1 MEKKKFKILKQIQ
14 TWLLIL
20 GILLTIMPVQYVQ
33 AEPDNSTEP
42 EEIESKILQSGS
54 VESELSNTYRGDPLD
69 AISVY
74 EDGDDSKYALMGAI
88 PSSYDSRTQN
98 IVTSVKT
105 QNPWGNCWAYAAM
118 NVAETSVIK
127 KQENIND
134 HVATTANTDFSEWFF
149 TYFFYNTVEDPLGNT
164 KGDYTKNLTANY
176 MEQGGSNEYATFAMA
191 NWVGAAD
198 EQIAPSTTIAT
209 QYPNPS
215 NLSDTLAY
223 QDVAHLENSYW
234 ISMEDT
240 QDVKQAIM
248 DYGSVAVSYY
258 ATENTMYYNENTA
271 AYYCNNSNVNPNHA
285 VSIVGWDDNYSKENF
300 TIQPT
305 NNGAWLVKNSWGQG
319 WGDEGYFW
327 LSYEDVTLQSKTNAF
342 VFDFASADNY
352 QNNYQYD
359 GSYNASFVSLGSG
372 SSISNLYTASSG
384 ADYEQIK
391 AVSFALYDTNVNY
404 SIQIYK
410 NISDPANP
418 ASGTAVLDIPITGKT
433 KYVGYYTIPLNQNI
447 EIKKGDTFAAVIT
460 LSKDTKEN
468 INLFCDKSSTYSWIE
483 FHSACENNQSFYKTS
498 EESEWMD
505 LADSGL
511 VARVKIFTDA
521 SESTLKVNNIETL
534 TSLDNIQLTC
544 KYQSDEAVLFRWLI
558 YDVNKGEWQ
567 LLSDWSTEEQ
577 IEWKPN
583 AGNYWVYVECKTE
596 SGKTENYTITY
607 NNIRDYAPNYLNLS
621 GIYCIEQNDRIDAGV
636 VYENQAESVEF
647 RWLSYNLG
655 TGEWKLISDWSEGNW
670 VSWRPSAGNYWL
682 RAEAKNSAGVTKD
695 YTIAYNV
702 SRNYELES
710 LNLSGIYCIEQSD
723 RIDAG
728 VVYENQAESVEFRWL
743 TYNLLTGEWRMI
755 SDWNEGNWISWRP
768 SAGNY
773 WLRAEARNSAGVT
786 KDYTIAYNV
795 SRNYELESLNLSGI
809 YCIEQSDRI
818 DAGVVYENQA
828 ESVEF
833 RWLTYN
839 LLTGEWRIISDWS
852 EGNWVS
858 WRPSAG
864 NYWLRAEA
872 RNSAGVTKDYTIAYN
887 VDRNYK

>member
-1 MEKKKFKILKQIQ
+1 MKKNVLKVLKRMQAG
-14 TWLLIL
+14 LLTA
-20 GILLTIMPVQYVQ
+20 GILFTAVPMNYVQ
-33 AEPDNSTEP
+33 AEPDSSTESEQLEAEVP
-42 EEIESKILQSGS
+42 ETEP
-54 VESELSNTYRGDPLD
+54 VEAGPSNTYKGDPLE

-74 EDGDDSKYALMGAI
+74 KDGEDAAYALKGTL
-88 PSSYDSRTQN
+88 PSSYDSRTKN

-127 KQENIND
+127 KQENINA

-164 KGDYTKNLTANY
+164 KGDYTKNLTKNY

-215 NLSDTLAY
+215 NLSDSLAY

-234 ISMEDT
+234 ISMADT

-271 AYYCNNSNVNPNHA
+271 AYYCNNSNVNPDHA

-359 GSYNASFVSLGSG
+359 GSYNASYVILNSG

-410 NISDPANP
+410 NISDPTNP
-418 ASGTAVLDIPITGKT
+418 ASGTALLDTPITGKT

-460 LSKDTKEN
+460 LSKDTKED

-647 RWLSYNLG
+647 RWLSYNQG
-655 TGEWKLISDWSEGNW
+655 TGEWKL
-670 VSWRPSAGNYWL
+670 
-682 RAEAKNSAGVTKD
+682 
-695 YTIAYNV
+695 
-702 SRNYELES
+702 
-710 LNLSGIYCIEQSD
+710 
-723 RIDAG
+723 
-728 VVYENQAESVEFRWL
+728 
-743 TYNLLTGEWRMI
+743 
-755 SDWNEGNWISWRP
+755 
-768 SAGNY
+768 
-773 WLRAEARNSAGVT
+773 
-786 KDYTIAYNV
+786 
-795 SRNYELESLNLSGI
+795 
-809 YCIEQSDRI
+809 
-818 DAGVVYENQA
+818 
-828 ESVEF
+828 
-833 RWLTYN
+833 
-839 LLTGEWRIISDWS
+839 ISDWS

-872 RNSAGVTKDYTIAYN
+872 RNSAGVTKDYTIGYTVSKNYDGLSLTGIGYIDQGDRIDVGVGYENQAESVEFRWLSYNIGTGAWSLISDWNASNWMTWKPSAGNYYLRAEARNSAGTTKDYTMAYN
-887 VDRNYK
+887 VNKNYESLSLSGIYSIDQGNQIAAGVVYENAAESVEFRWLSYNIGTGEWSLISDWNASNWMTWKPSAGNYWLRAEARNSDGVAKDYTIAYNAK